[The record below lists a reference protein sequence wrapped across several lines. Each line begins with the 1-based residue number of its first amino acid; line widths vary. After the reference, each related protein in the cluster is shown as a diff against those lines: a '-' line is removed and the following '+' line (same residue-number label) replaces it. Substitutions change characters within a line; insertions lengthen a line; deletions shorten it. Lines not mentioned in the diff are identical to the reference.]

1 MIRKLKSIDYKKI
14 LGHIVKSLKKTGKRM
29 QPIAIAVLI
38 GILAGVIMMLIFN
51 PSMTLWGLG
60 RLLQGGLT
68 IGIKGLGDTLHHATP
83 IILTGLAVAF
93 AFRTGLFNIG
103 ASGQMMIGAYVT
115 VHIGVLWNL
124 PTPLHWMVAIIF
136 GMIAGGLYALIPG
149 LLKAFRNVNEV
160 VSSIMLNY
168 IAANLLV
175 FLIGAFVLNTQNQGG
190 SRNIMPSAE
199 LPKLLSFIFGRSPLN
214 IGFLMAV
221 IVAIITHIIIYKTTL
236 GFQLRAS
243 GFSIDGSKY
252 AGMNTKKNIIIAM
265 AISGMFAGL
274 AGAILFSAVG
284 KTIPRAVEI
293 FGEGFEGISVALLG
307 LGEPIGSIFAGI
319 FVSHLKQGGT
329 YMQPHFKPEISQMI
343 TGVIIYVTAI
353 SAGLQIVLKR
363 YKSQI
368 KTLFEKMKK
377 KGAHTNDTHL

>member
-1 MIRKLKSIDYKKI
+1 MMEKIKSYNYQKLWTSI
-14 LGHIVKSLKKTGKRM
+14 LKSLKKTGKRI

-51 PSMTLWGLG
+51 PEMTLWGLG
-60 RLLQGGLT
+60 RLLMGGMT
-68 IGIKGLGDTLHHATP
+68 IGMKGLGDTFHHATP

-115 VHIGVLWNL
+115 VHVGILWGM
-124 PTPLHWMVAIIF
+124 PAPLHWMVSITL

-149 LLKAFRNVNEV
+149 LLKAYRNVNEV

-175 FLIGAFVLNTQNQGG
+175 FLIGTFVLNQQNQGG

-199 LPKLLSFIFGRSPLN
+199 LPKMLSSIFGRSPLN
-214 IGFLMAV
+214 IGFLLA
-221 IVAIITHIIIYKTTL
+221 ILVAIITHIIIYKTTL

-274 AGAILFSAVG
+274 AGAVLFSAVG
-284 KTIPRAVEI
+284 KTIPRSLEI
-293 FGEGFEGISVALLG
+293 FGEGFDGISVALLG
-307 LGEPIGSIFAGI
+307 LGEPIGTIFAGI
-319 FVSHLKQGGT
+319 FVSHLRQGGT

-353 SAGLQIVLKR
+353 SAGLQIVLRKYRLKIKDWFSKR
-363 YKSQI
+363 RHKEVNT
-368 KTLFEKMKK
+368 K
-377 KGAHTNDTHL
+377 